1 MKKNVLIFLIALSTL
16 NLFSQIDKERVI
28 VSIDGNYMKTT
39 TENGVTSNQSVS
51 QIKNLNIGTSV
62 GYFITDKFIAG
73 VGLDY
78 YLNKESITTEMM
90 INRFLQKEI
99 MNSKSK
105 VFLPNIYLGY
115 YYPIINK
122 LYLNINVKFSC
133 GKIKSDY
140 NTLIAG
146 SVYYPTDTII
156 EITDQYSSTY
166 LKEYEGNSE
175 VDFFSAKLF
184 PELTYFIS
192 SNFSLCLGLGGIE
205 YSMTDWKTA
214 NSNWGVNFNPVY
226 WKLGIKIEI

>member
-1 MKKNVLIFLIALSTL
+1 MKKIVLIVFIAFSTL
-16 NLFSQIDKERVI
+16 NLFSQIEKEGVI
-28 VSIDGNYMKTT
+28 VSVDGNYMKTT
-39 TENGVTSNQSVS
+39 TEDGATSNQNVS
-51 QIKNLNIGTSV
+51 QTKNLNIGTSV

-78 YLNKESITTEMM
+78 YWNKESISTEMM

-105 VFLPNIYLGY
+105 AFLPNIYLGY

-122 LYLNINVKFSC
+122 LYFTINVKFSY

-146 SVYYPTDTII
+146 SVYYATDSVI
-156 EITDQYSSTY
+156 EIHDPYSSPY

-175 VDFFSAKLF
+175 FDFFSAKLF

-192 SNFSLCLGLGGIE
+192 ANFGLCLGLGGIE
-205 YSMTDWKTA
+205 YSMTDWKTD

-226 WKLGIKIEI
+226 WKLGIKIKI